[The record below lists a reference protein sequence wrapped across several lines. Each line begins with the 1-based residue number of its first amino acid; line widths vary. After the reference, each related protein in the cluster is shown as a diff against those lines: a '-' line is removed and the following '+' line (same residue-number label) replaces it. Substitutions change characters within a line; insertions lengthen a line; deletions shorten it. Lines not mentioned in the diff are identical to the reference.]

1 MHHLQI
7 GERAAEQFSA
17 FRARDGFIER
27 AAGETERRG
36 ADGGAENI
44 ERRHGDLKAFARRAD
59 HGGGR
64 NGDALEFQ
72 PRQRMRRDD
81 VDALGDG
88 KARQFSRQ
96 QKRREALGAGAFAG
110 AREHHVEVGD
120 AAVGNPGFFA
130 VEDKTVA
137 VALGGQRDI
146 GDVGA
151 GLLLGQREGGDGAA
165 AARAF
170 EPVALLG
177 IAEQADRPGAE
188 ALHGEGEIGQAIVA
202 RQGLADEA
210 ERAHVERCRRV
221 GIGRGVGEPAVAA
234 ELLHEI
240 AAGGI
245 DVAMIGRQVG
255 RAPLLEACGQRAMA
269 VGEERPAEESLV
281 RH

>member
-7 GERAAEQFSA
+7 GERPAEQFSA

-44 ERRHGDLKAFARRAD
+44 ERRHGDLESFAGRAD

-72 PRQRMRRDD
+72 PRQRMRRNDI
-81 VDALGDG
+81 DALGDG

-96 QKRREALGAGAFAG
+96 QKRREALGAGTFAG
-110 AREHHVEVGD
+110 AREHHVEIGD

-130 VEDKTVA
+130 VEHKTVA
-137 VALGGQRDI
+137 VARGGQRDI
-146 GDVGA
+146 GDIGA
-151 GLLLGQREGGDGAA
+151 GLLLGQRESGNGAA

-177 IAEQADRPGAE
+177 IAEQADRAGAE
-188 ALHGEGEIGQAIVA
+188 ALHGESEIRQAIVT
-202 RQGLADEA
+202 RQRLANEA

-221 GIGRGVGEPAVAA
+221 GIGRGVREPAVAA
-234 ELLHEI
+234 ELLHQI

-245 DVAMIGRQVG
+245 DVAVICRQVG
-255 RAPLLEACGQRAMA
+255 RAPLLEASGQRAMA
-269 VGEERPAEESLV
+269 VGEERPAEKSLV